1 MTNKINLE
9 RKRPERNEKRKLME
23 PDLKALFVRIPQDTK
38 NEICSEADSLGITT
52 SLYIYAMLKTRS
64 LKKIK
69 KILDI
74 SQNKK

>member
-9 RKRPERNEKRKLME
+9 RKRPERNKKRKLMM
-23 PDLKALFVRIPQDTK
+23 PDLKPLFVRIPQDIK
-38 NEICSEADSLGITT
+38 GEICSEADSLSITT

-69 KILDI
+69 KILNI
-74 SQNKK
+74 PQK